1 MYDDSAVWIMSLYTV
16 YIFYKTFMAR
26 DLLFSVLEILPFRVY
41 IFMDA
46 FMFGLRIL
54 LNFFSTYKEG

>member
-1 MYDDSAVWIMSLYTV
+1 MSLYTV